1 MNKQIKTDYMIKG
14 MIEDFRKKPNHKLLD
29 QIIGLK
35 FKHIRLK
42 KDITAEAVVQDNK
55 IYFYSGVNRN
65 ACVELNKKI
74 GELEAKS
81 LTLSNTLGI
90 LPPPIKIY
98 INSGGG
104 TIVSGIASMDTMIRC
119 KVPIETY
126 VDGFSASAATF
137 LTVVGEKRYMSR
149 NSYMLVH
156 QLSSTFWGTYSNFED
171 EKKNLDLMMK
181 TIKDIYKKY
190 TKLPM
195 KKLDKILKHDL
206 MWDAK
211 TCLEYGLID
220 EIL

>member
-1 MNKQIKTDYMIKG
+1 MNTHWGTKKEKTP
-14 MIEDFRKKPNHKLLD
+14 RKASNTANE
-29 QIIGLK
+29 
-35 FKHIRLK
+35 KHIS
-42 KDITAEAVVQDNK
+42 VQDNK

-90 LPPPIKIY
+90 LPPSIKVF

-104 TIVSGIASMDTMIRC
+104 TIVSGIASMDTMLRC

-156 QLSSTFWGTYSNFED
+156 QFSSTFWGTYSNFED

-195 KKLDKILKHDL
+195 KKLDEILKHDL

-211 TCLEYGLID
+211 TCLEYGMID
-220 EIL
+220 EIV

>member
-1 MNKQIKTDYMIKG
+1 MDTHWGVKKEKSP
-14 MIEDFRKKPNHKLLD
+14 RKAGTEANE
-29 QIIGLK
+29 
-35 FKHIRLK
+35 KHIS
-42 KDITAEAVVQDNK
+42 VQDNR

-90 LPPPIKIY
+90 LPPSIKVF

-104 TIVSGIASMDTMIRC
+104 TIVSGIASMDTMLRC

-156 QLSSTFWGTYSNFED
+156 QLSSTF
-171 EKKNLDLMMK
+171 
-181 TIKDIYKKY
+181 
-190 TKLPM
+190 
-195 KKLDKILKHDL
+195 
-206 MWDAK
+206 
-211 TCLEYGLID
+211 
-220 EIL
+220 

>member
-1 MNKQIKTDYMIKG
+1 MNGHWGVKKEKTP
-14 MIEDFRKKPNHKLLD
+14 RKASNSVNE
-29 QIIGLK
+29 
-35 FKHIRLK
+35 KHIS
-42 KDITAEAVVQDNK
+42 VQDNK
-55 IYFYSGVNRN
+55 IYFYAGVNRN

-74 GELEAKS
+74 AELETKS
-81 LTLSNTLGI
+81 LTLSKTLGI
-90 LPPPIKIY
+90 LPPSIKVF

-104 TIVSGIASMDTMIRC
+104 SIVSGIASMDTILRC
-119 KVPIETY
+119 QVPIETY

-149 NSYMLVH
+149 NSYMLIH
-156 QLSSTFWGTYSNFED
+156 QLSSNFWGTYANFDD

-195 KKLDKILKHDL
+195 KELDQMLKHDL

-211 TCLEYGLID
+211 TCLDYGLID
-220 EIL
+220 EIV